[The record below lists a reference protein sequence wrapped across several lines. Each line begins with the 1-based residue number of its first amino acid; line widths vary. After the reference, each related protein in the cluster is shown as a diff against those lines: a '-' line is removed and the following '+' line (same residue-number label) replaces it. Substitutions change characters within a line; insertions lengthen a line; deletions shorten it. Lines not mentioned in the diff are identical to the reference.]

1 MTILQFPTKKPTL
14 HNITVSLEVEI
25 LEDGSVWW
33 RVEDIKTVEYGEWVK
48 LEGEG

>member
-14 HNITVSLEVEI
+14 QKITISFEVKN

-33 RVEDIKTVEYGEWVK
+33 RVEDIKTGEYGEWVK
-48 LEGEG
+48 LEDEE